1 MTHDELLEL
10 KNRIAVLE
18 QAYKVLL
25 TTIEANTIAYQAIIA
40 HLTGR
45 DE

>member
-1 MTHDELLEL
+1 MTHEELV
-10 KNRIAVLE
+10 KRVTVLE
-18 QAYKVLL
+18 EGYRVLL
-25 TTIEANTIAYQAIIA
+25 NTIEANTIAYQAIIA